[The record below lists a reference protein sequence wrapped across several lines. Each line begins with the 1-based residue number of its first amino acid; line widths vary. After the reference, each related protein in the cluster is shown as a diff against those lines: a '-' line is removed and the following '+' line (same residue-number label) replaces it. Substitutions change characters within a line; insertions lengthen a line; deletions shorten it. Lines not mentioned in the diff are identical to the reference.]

1 MCLTNVCIEAQLF
14 LRKFVVSKGERER
27 ERDRE
32 REVGGAGGPGRGL
45 HYLDDRTL
53 LTAGLQDIIDC
64 RPTLMSHRHAL
75 TVSMVGALHQT
86 IDIIQQENTRNY
98 LIQFDRNC
106 KPCSL
111 QRLSV
116 ID

>member
-14 LRKFVVSKGERER
+14 LRKFVVSKGEREK
-27 ERDRE
+27 DRE
-32 REVGGAGGPGRGL
+32 REVGGAGGPGRGV
-45 HYLDDRTL
+45 HYLDDRRL
-53 LTAGLQDIIDC
+53 STAGLQDIIEC
-64 RPTLMSHRHAL
+64 RTALMSHCHAL

-106 KPCSL
+106 KPGSL

-116 ID
+116 IN

>member
-14 LRKFVVSKGERER
+14 LRKFVVSQGERET
-27 ERDRE
+27 E
-32 REVGGAGGPGRGL
+32 REVGGAGGQGRGV
-45 HYLDDRTL
+45 HYLDDRRL
-53 LTAGLQDIIDC
+53 STAGLQDIIDC

-106 KPCSL
+106 KPGSL